1 MTDSGFLS
9 PGVFVDNDSPTI
21 VAFTRTATAAAENE
35 MDAVLRLYQTV
46 RDAIRYDPYV
56 DFSLAASFKA
66 SAVVSAGRGFCVG
79 KASVLAACAR
89 ALGVPARLGFADV
102 RNHLTSPRLRELMQT
117 DVFRWHAY
125 TELYLAGKW
134 VKATPAFNA
143 SLCDRV
149 GLRPLEFDGREDSL
163 FHEFDRAGRRHMEYV
178 LDRGSFADV
187 PFERIT
193 ADFKVY
199 YPQLMSAPQSD
210 GDFASEV
217 TAGDESDVKDGQS

>member
-9 PGVFVDNDSPTI
+9 PGVFVDSNAPTI
-21 VAFTRTATAAAENE
+21 VAFARSATAAAQDE
-35 MDAVLRLYQTV
+35 MDAALRLYQTV

-56 DFSLAASFKA
+56 DFSLVASFKA

-89 ALGVPARLGFADV
+89 VLGVPARLGFADV

-199 YPQLMSAPQSD
+199 YPHLMSGRACE

-217 TAGDESDVKDGQS
+217 TAGDEAS

>member
-9 PGVFVDNDSPTI
+9 PGVFVDSNSPTI
-21 VAFTRTATAAAENE
+21 IAFAGTVTAAAQDET
-35 MDAVLRLYQTV
+35 DAVLRLYRTV
-46 RDAIRYDPYV
+46 RDTIRYDPYV
-56 DFSLAASFKA
+56 DFGLAASFRA

-79 KASVLAACAR
+79 KAAVLAACAR

-102 RNHLTSPRLRELMQT
+102 RNHLTSPRLFELMQT

-125 TELYLAGKW
+125 TELYLEGKW

-143 SLCDRV
+143 GLCDRV
-149 GLRPLEFDGREDSL
+149 GLQPLDFDGRADSL
-163 FHEFDRAGRRHMEYV
+163 FHAFDRAGRRHMEYV

-187 PFERIT
+187 PFDRIT
-193 ADFKVY
+193 ADFRMY
-199 YPQLMSAPQSD
+199 YPQLMSAPQSE

-217 TAGDESDVKDGQS
+217 TAGDAAP

>member
-9 PGVFVDNDSPTI
+9 PGVFVDSNSPTI
-21 VAFTRTATAAAENE
+21 VAFARAATAAAQDQ
-35 MDAVLRLYQTV
+35 MDAALRLYQTV

-56 DFSLAASFKA
+56 DFRRATSFKA

-89 ALGVPARLGFADV
+89 VLGVPARLGFADV

-149 GLRPLEFDGREDSL
+149 GLPPLEFDGRADSL
-163 FHEFDRAGRRHMEYV
+163 FHAFDRAGRRHMEYV

-199 YPQLMSAPQSD
+199 YPQLMSGRQSE
-210 GDFASEV
+210 GDFANEV
-217 TAGDESDVKDGQS
+217 TAGDEPS

>member
-1 MTDSGFLS
+1 MTDNGFLS
-9 PGVFVDNDSPTI
+9 PGVFVDSNSPTI
-21 VAFTRTATAAAENE
+21 VAFARTATAAAQGE
-35 MDAVLRLYQTV
+35 MDAVLRLYQSV

-56 DFSLAASFKA
+56 DFSLAANFKA

-89 ALGVPARLGFADV
+89 VLGVPARLGFADV
-102 RNHLTSPRLRELMQT
+102 RNHLTSPRLQQLMQT

-143 SLCDRV
+143 SLCERV

-187 PFERIT
+187 PIERIT

-199 YPQLMSAPQSD
+199 YPHLMSGRRCE
-210 GDFASEV
+210 GDFASEA
-217 TAGDESDVKDGQS
+217 TSGDEAS

>member
-1 MTDSGFLS
+1 MTETGFLS
-9 PGVFVDNDSPTI
+9 PGVFVDSNSPTI
-21 VAFTRTATAAAENE
+21 VAFARAASMGAQDP
-35 MDAVLRLYQTV
+35 MDAVLRLYRTV

-56 DFSLAASFKA
+56 DFGLPASFQA
-66 SAVVSAGRGFCVG
+66 SAVVSAGRGFCIG
-79 KASVLAACAR
+79 KAAVLAACAR
-89 ALGVPARLGFADV
+89 VVEVPARVGFADV
-102 RNHLTSPRLRELMQT
+102 RNHLTSPRLLELMQT
-117 DVFRWHAY
+117 DVFRWHGY

-149 GLRPLEFDGREDSL
+149 GVPPLDFDGRADSL
-163 FHEFDRAGRRHMEYV
+163 FHAFDRAGRRHMEYV

-187 PFERIT
+187 PFERIS

-199 YPQLMSAPQSD
+199 YPQLMSGRPSD

-217 TAGDESDVKDGQS
+217 TAGDEAT

>member
-1 MTDSGFLS
+1 MTENGFLS
-9 PGVFVDNDSPTI
+9 PGVFVDSNSATM
-21 VAFTRTATAAAENE
+21 VAFARAATTAAQDQT
-35 MDAVLRLYQTV
+35 DAVLRLYQTV

-56 DFSLAASFKA
+56 DFSLPASFQA
-66 SAVVSAGRGFCVG
+66 SAVVSAGRGFCIG
-79 KASVLAACAR
+79 KASVFAACAR
-89 ALGVPARLGFADV
+89 VLGVPARLGFADV
-102 RNHLTSPRLRELMQT
+102 RNHLTSPRLLALMQT
-117 DVFRWHAY
+117 DVFRWHGY

-143 SLCDRV
+143 SLCERV
-149 GLRPLEFDGREDSL
+149 GVPPLDFDGRADSL
-163 FHEFDRAGRRHMEYV
+163 FHAFDRAGRRHMEYV

-199 YPQLMSAPQSD
+199 YPQLMGAPQSD

>member
-1 MTDSGFLS
+1 MTDNGFLS
-9 PGVFVDNDSPTI
+9 PGVFVDSNSPTI
-21 VAFTRTATAAAENE
+21 VALARAATAAAQDQ
-35 MDAVLRLYQTV
+35 MDAALRLYQTV

-56 DFSLAASFKA
+56 DFRRATSFKA

-89 ALGVPARLGFADV
+89 VLGVPARLGFADV

-149 GLRPLEFDGREDSL
+149 GLPPLEFDGRADSL
-163 FHEFDRAGRRHMEYV
+163 FHAFDRAGRRHMEYV

-199 YPQLMSAPQSD
+199 YPQLMSGRQSE
-210 GDFASEV
+210 GDFANEV
-217 TAGDESDVKDGQS
+217 TAGDEPS

>member
-9 PGVFVDNDSPTI
+9 PGVFVDSNSPTI
-21 VAFTRTATAAAENE
+21 VAFARTATAAAQDE

-89 ALGVPARLGFADV
+89 VLGVPARLGFADV

-149 GLRPLEFDGREDSL
+149 GLRPLEFDGREHSL

-193 ADFKVY
+193 ADFKIY
-199 YPQLMSAPQSD
+199 YPHLMSGRQCE

-217 TAGDESDVKDGQS
+217 TAGDEAS

>member
-9 PGVFVDNDSPTI
+9 PGVFVDSNSPTI
-21 VAFTRTATAAAENE
+21 VAFARAATAAAQDQ
-35 MDAVLRLYQTV
+35 MDAALRLYQTV

-56 DFSLAASFKA
+56 DFRRATSFKA

-89 ALGVPARLGFADV
+89 VLGVPARLGFADV

-149 GLRPLEFDGREDSL
+149 GLPPLEFDGRADSL
-163 FHEFDRAGRRHMEYV
+163 FHAFDRAGRRHMEYV

-193 ADFKVY
+193 ADFKMY
-199 YPQLMSAPQSD
+199 YPQLMSGRQSE
-210 GDFASEV
+210 GDFANEV
-217 TAGDESDVKDGQS
+217 TAGDEPS

>member
-9 PGVFVDNDSPTI
+9 PGAFVDSDSPTI
-21 VAFTRTATAAAENE
+21 VAFARTATLEAQDQT
-35 MDAVLRLYQTV
+35 DAVLRLYRTV

-56 DFSLAASFKA
+56 NCGLPASFRA
-66 SAVVSAGRGFCVG
+66 SAVVGAGRGFCVG

-89 ALGVPARLGFADV
+89 TLGVPARLGFADV

-125 TELYLAGKW
+125 AELYLAGKW

-149 GLRPLEFDGREDSL
+149 GLQPLDFDGQTDSL
-163 FHEFDRAGRRHMEYV
+163 FHAFDRAGRRHMEYV

-187 PFERIT
+187 PFDRIT
-193 ADFKVY
+193 ADFREH
-199 YPQLMSAPQSD
+199 YPRFMSARQFD

-217 TAGDESDVKDGQS
+217 TAGDEAL

>member
-9 PGVFVDNDSPTI
+9 PGVFVDSNSPTI
-21 VAFTRTATAAAENE
+21 VAFAHAATGAAQDQ
-35 MDAVLRLYQTV
+35 MDAALRLYQTV

-56 DFSLAASFKA
+56 DFRLATSFQA

-89 ALGVPARLGFADV
+89 VLGVPARLGFADV

-149 GLRPLEFDGREDSL
+149 GLPPLEFDGRADSL
-163 FHEFDRAGRRHMEYV
+163 FHAFDRAGRRHMEYV
-178 LDRGSFADV
+178 LERGSFADV

-199 YPQLMSAPQSD
+199 YPQLMSGRRSE
-210 GDFASEV
+210 GEFANEV
-217 TAGDESDVKDGQS
+217 TAGDEPS

>member
-9 PGVFVDNDSPTI
+9 PGVFVDSDSPTI
-21 VAFTRTATAAAENE
+21 IAFARTTTAAAQDE
-35 MDAVLRLYQTV
+35 MDAVLRLYQSV

-56 DFSLAASFKA
+56 DFSLAANFKA

-89 ALGVPARLGFADV
+89 VLGVPARLGFADV

-125 TELYLAGKW
+125 TELFLAGKW

-187 PFERIT
+187 PFERII
-193 ADFKVY
+193 ADFTVY
-199 YPQLMSAPQSD
+199 YPHLMSGRQCE

-217 TAGDESDVKDGQS
+217 TAGDEAS

>member
-9 PGVFVDNDSPTI
+9 PGVFVDSNAPTI
-21 VAFTRTATAAAENE
+21 VAFARNATAAAQDE
-35 MDAVLRLYQTV
+35 MDAALRLYQTV

-89 ALGVPARLGFADV
+89 VLGVPARLGFADV

-193 ADFKVY
+193 ADFKAY
-199 YPQLMSAPQSD
+199 YPHLMSGRACE

-217 TAGDESDVKDGQS
+217 TAGDEAS

>member
-21 VAFTRTATAAAENE
+21 VAFARTATAAAENE

-149 GLRPLEFDGREDSL
+149 GLPPLEFDGRADSL
-163 FHEFDRAGRRHMEYV
+163 FHAFDRAGRRHMEYV
-178 LDRGSFADV
+178 LERGSFADV

-199 YPQLMSAPQSD
+199 YPQLMSGRRSE
-210 GDFASEV
+210 GEFANEV
-217 TAGDESDVKDGQS
+217 TAGDEPP

>member
-1 MTDSGFLS
+1 MTESGFLS

-21 VAFTRTATAAAENE
+21 VAFARTATAAAENE

-89 ALGVPARLGFADV
+89 VIGVPARLGFADV

-193 ADFKVY
+193 ADFRVY
-199 YPQLMSAPQSD
+199 YPHLMSGRGCE

-217 TAGDESDVKDGQS
+217 TAGDAAS